1 MSGRCSGDGRLIGAV
16 VRDMGKAGD
25 VELAAI
31 QAAVSDLLG
40 KFESRMGG
48 DLITALCRR
57 SEAAA
62 RQQRLRTAQAKVTP
76 LTANAVGRAVTG
88 LDVR

>member
-1 MSGRCSGDGRLIGAV
+1 MSARCSGDCRLISAV
-16 VRDMGKAGD
+16 VRDMGKAD
-25 VELAAI
+25 DNELTAI

-48 DLITALCRR
+48 DLTTALCRW

-76 LTANAVGRAVTG
+76 LTANADKRAG
-88 LDVR
+88 